1 MLGGPGGDPGCGP
14 GGDPGCGA
22 GREVG
27 PVTAV
32 SGSEAR
38 EYSG

>member
-1 MLGGPGGDPGCGP
+1 MLGGPGGDPGCG
-14 GGDPGCGA
+14 A
-22 GREVG
+22 GSEVG